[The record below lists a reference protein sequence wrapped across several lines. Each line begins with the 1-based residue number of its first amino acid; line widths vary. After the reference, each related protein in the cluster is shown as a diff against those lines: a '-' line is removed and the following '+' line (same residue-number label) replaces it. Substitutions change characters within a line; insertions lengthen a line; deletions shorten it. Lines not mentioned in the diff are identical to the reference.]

1 MPHECPQLGEYPNYS
16 TDLIHSLKDLI
27 GISEAICS
35 ARLYCK
41 EKLAAPNTSSGIPDF
56 PMLLYNFV
64 IRVGHEHMQREVGE
78 TEN

>member
-1 MPHECPQLGEYPNYS
+1 MSSTSEHPNYS

-27 GISEAICS
+27 GISEVICS
-35 ARLYCK
+35 AWLYCK

-56 PMLLYNFV
+56 PMLLFNFD
-64 IRVGHEHMQREVGE
+64 IRVGQEHTQRAVGE